1 MSVSLS
7 DHSVTKILILHSRI
21 VDCGVTTIICG
32 GDTVSAVEEKGN
44 INFTHIST
52 GGGASLEVPEG
63 KTLPGIRILN
73 EISDLRQLKGMDE
86 TKKIMGIDSARDGII
101 GGGYSGHVCALLIF
115 FRVFTDNSLY
125 W

>member
-7 DHSVTKILILHSRI
+7 DHSVTKILILYSRI

>member
-7 DHSVTKILILHSRI
+7 DHSVTKILISYSRI

-52 GGGASLEVPEG
+52 GGGASLEVLEG

-101 GGGYSGHVCALLIF
+101 SGGYSGHVCALLIF
-115 FRVFTDNSLY
+115 L
-125 W
+125 

>member
-7 DHSVTKILILHSRI
+7 DHSVTKILISYSRI

>member
-7 DHSVTKILILHSRI
+7 DHSVTKILISYSRI

-52 GGGASLEVPEG
+52 GGGASLEVLEG